1 MVASEWGH
9 IGERA
14 LYSSRSNWAGRGMCD
29 RCFLGNRFL
38 EGAQGRIPG
47 VKDGGNSSP
56 GGVESSYQEYRG
68 WPPSILWEGMGE
80 SLKDAFSSGKR

>member
-29 RCFLGNRFL
+29 RCFLGHRFL

-56 GGVESSYQEYRG
+56 GWSREFLSSKQGRHELIWG
-68 WPPSILWEGMGE
+68 LGE
-80 SLKDAFSSGKR
+80 CLDLECLQAKAA